1 MADANGNNFTP
12 WKPIVRKGVFKST
25 GTSDYDMIRTN
36 RTPSPIVEMPMSPQV
51 TANRNQNP
59 LSPRLTIVDCPLSPP
74 ILPPIILVRNIHE
87 IPIERV
93 EEVRSAIGNLK
104 QWV

>member
-1 MADANGNNFTP
+1 MADASGNNFIP

-25 GTSDYDMIRTN
+25 GTSDYDMTRTN
-36 RTPSPIVEMPMSPQV
+36 RTPSPIVELPMSPQV
-51 TANRNQNP
+51 MSNRNQNP

-74 ILPPIILVRNIHE
+74 PLPPIIILRNFHE
-87 IPIERV
+87 IPVERLD
-93 EEVRSAIGNLK
+93 EVRSVIGNLN